1 MDAYTG
7 EIHRIFP
14 LCNRV
19 WPIALPVVEALCP
32 NHAFACSRTHKTQGL
47 RIVCHHKLICC
58 WGAMQVLQIKKDEE
72 ERKKKEEDEERT
84 RMERERERV
93 RKDRE
98 REMRLKARQD
108 EEVRR
113 RAHSGCNIRTVN
125 NRIHLRPHI
134 MPGLENARRE
144 TPVSFKFALPAY
156 GMAALAGAAAEA
168 GGGTEAEAGGHPPRR
183 PLAGGALLS
192 AAAADRQ
199 WGDPFSRHAK
209 LSCLIDCQPILMFSI
224 RAFGCSC
231 IAQCET
237 LPELSCKP

>member
-134 MPGLENARRE
+134 MPGFENARRE
-144 TPVSFKFALPAY
+144 TPLFHLNLRCRLTGWQPWQERLQRQ
-156 GMAALAGAAAEA
+156 AAELRRKLAGIHPDGPSREERYYRRLQQIDN
-168 GGGTEAEAGGHPPRR
+168 GEIPSRGTQ
-183 PLAGGALLS
+183 S
-192 AAAADRQ
+192 C
-199 WGDPFSRHAK
+199 HA
-209 LSCLIDCQPILMFSI
+209 
-224 RAFGCSC
+224 
-231 IAQCET
+231 
-237 LPELSCKP
+237 